1 MGTAEAALTA
11 LALSIAAPSAH
22 ADRCTGIKEIEGR
35 GPDRFVTCFDL
46 GNRLSITAGS
56 DGVGGGIAL
65 RHVVTFDDE
74 PDLIWKL
81 EHHITD
87 TTHALLANAFEGT
100 IYRGRYIRHA
110 RDGHIVLPFDTSKK
124 IFLPFDI
131 GALAEFGA
139 LRWRADASPVEIGMV
154 KVGALVDFSRTRTFR
169 RRFSI
174 GPVAHWDVHLERD
187 PSGDLMPR
195 LAVDEHV
202 VAPFSAGL
210 VELGFESLEGRT
222 AGTLRVE
229 VGTAWSSIHGWRPEA
244 RAEAELERI
253 VLAVNDRPISLVV
266 GARYQTRPDAEA
278 EATARIGARIVL
290 FDRRDAR
297 VNLRPLAPAR

>member
-1 MGTAEAALTA
+1 MGAAKAALIA
-11 LALSIAAPSAH
+11 LVLALVAPHAH
-22 ADRCTGIKEIEGR
+22 AERCTGVTDAGS
-35 GPDRFVTCFDL
+35 RFVTCFDL
-46 GNRLSITAGS
+46 GNRLTVNAGTE
-56 DGVGGGIAL
+56 GVGGAISL

-81 EHHITD
+81 EHRITD
-87 TTHALLANAFEGT
+87 TTHALLTNAFDGT

-110 RDGHIVLPFDTSKK
+110 RDGHIVLPLGTPKK

-139 LRWRADASPVEIGMV
+139 LRWRDDASPVEVGMV
-154 KVGALVDFSRTRTFR
+154 KVGALIDFSRTRTFR

-174 GPVAHWDVHLERD
+174 GPVSRWDVRLERD
-187 PSGDLMPR
+187 PDGDLMPR

-202 VAPFSAGL
+202 VAPFTTGML
-210 VELGFESLEGRT
+210 ELAFESLEGRT
-222 AGTLRVE
+222 AGVFRIE
-229 VGTAWSSIHGWRPEA
+229 AGTVWSTRHGWQPEA

-253 VLAVNDRPISLVV
+253 VIAINDRPVSLVL
-266 GARYQTRPDAEA
+266 GARYQTRPDADA

-297 VNLRPLAPAR
+297 VNLRPLAPTR

>member
-1 MGTAEAALTA
+1 VGPAKAALIA
-11 LALSIAAPSAH
+11 CVVLATHSISH
-22 ADRCTGIKEIEGR
+22 AERCTGITDAGS
-35 GPDRFVTCFDL
+35 RFVTCFDL
-46 GNRLSITAGS
+46 GNRLTVNAGTE
-56 DGVGGGIAL
+56 GVGGAIAL

-81 EHHITD
+81 EHRITD
-87 TTHALLANAFEGT
+87 TTHALLSNAFDGT
-100 IYRGRYIRHA
+100 IYRGRYTRHA
-110 RDGHIVLPFDTSKK
+110 RDGHIVLPLGTPKK

-139 LRWRADASPVEIGMV
+139 LRWRDDASPVEVGMV
-154 KVGALVDFSRTRTFR
+154 KVGPMVDLARTRTFR
-169 RRFSI
+169 RRVSI
-174 GPVAHWDVHLERD
+174 GPVARWDVLLERD
-187 PSGDLMPR
+187 PDGNLMPR

-202 VAPFSAGL
+202 VAPFTTGML
-210 VELGFESLEGRT
+210 ELAFESLEGRT
-222 AGTLRVE
+222 AGTFRVE
-229 VGTAWSSIHGWRPEA
+229 AGSAWSSLRGWVFEA

-253 VLAVNDRPISLVV
+253 VIAINDRPVSLVL
-266 GARYQTRPDAEA
+266 GARYQVRPDEEA

>member
-1 MGTAEAALTA
+1 MGAAKAALIVCV
-11 LALSIAAPSAH
+11 LATHSISH
-22 ADRCTGIKEIEGR
+22 AERCTGITDSGS
-35 GPDRFVTCFDL
+35 RFVTCFDL
-46 GNRLSITAGS
+46 GNRLSITAGT
-56 DGVGGGIAL
+56 DGFGGGISL

-87 TTHALLANAFEGT
+87 TSHRLFTNAFEGT

-139 LRWRADASPVEIGMV
+139 VRWRDDTSPMEIGMV

-174 GPVAHWDVHLERD
+174 GPVSRWDVHLERD
-187 PSGDLMPR
+187 PDGDLMPR

-202 VAPFSAGL
+202 VAPFTTGML
-210 VELGFESLEGRT
+210 ELAFESIEGRT
-222 AGTLRVE
+222 AGTFRVE
-229 VGTAWSSIHGWRPEA
+229 AGTAWSTRHGWVPEA
-244 RAEAELERI
+244 RVEAELERI
-253 VLAVNDRPISLVV
+253 VIAINDRPVSLVL
-266 GARYQTRPDAEA
+266 GARYQTRTDADAEA
-278 EATARIGARIVL
+278 IARVGARIVL

-297 VNLRPLAPAR
+297 VNLKPLAPTR